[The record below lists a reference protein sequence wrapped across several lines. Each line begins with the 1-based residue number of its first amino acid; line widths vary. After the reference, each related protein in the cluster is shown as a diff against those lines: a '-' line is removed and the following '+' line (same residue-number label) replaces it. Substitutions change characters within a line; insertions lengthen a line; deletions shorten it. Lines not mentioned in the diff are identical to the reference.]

1 MDTKDGKMHHY
12 CTTELQNIPLHEP
25 HYALLPP
32 YSITQATPPRRKTV
46 QITPQYRRNRCSRT

>member
-1 MDTKDGKMHHY
+1 MGIKDGKMRHC

-32 YSITQATPPRRKTV
+32 YFITQATPPQRKTV
-46 QITPQYRRNRCSRT
+46 QITP